1 MLDKAYTIAT
11 VGKLIGITYGTGVLI
26 TVVLLILSIVFVN
39 MVKMQ
44 PGANGAAATV
54 RSRRIIFWI
63 LGLVS
68 PIVTFVL
75 SYFVYLPHVKGAPA
89 IDKYMSAS
97 YVAVAVVFVLYV
109 LLGLVLS
116 KLILKKSSF
125 GTLF

>member
-63 LGLVS
+63 LGLIS

-75 SYFVYLPHVKGAPA
+75 SYFVYLPHVKSGPA